1 MIFFAFF
8 FVRATL
14 RGRSLAPSGRELDF
28 AKQKTEG
35 EKRKN
40 IKIFLKNLLRT
51 PTSHTYQS
59 PSSTFLLA
67 SFSCNFPLHRP
78 AHTPFFTKMRFLK
91 SAQGKLFSSF
101 SKTFF
106 VPNSHLLPF
115 SKLFPVQMQTASHL
129 FTAKKHEKRTTCT
142 SETPE
147 KLSSFG

>member
-67 SFSCNFPLHRP
+67 SFSCNFPLHRS
-78 AHTPFFTKMRFLK
+78 AHIPFFTKLRFQK
-91 SAQGKLFSSF
+91 YARGKLFSSF

-106 VPNSHLLPF
+106 VLNSHF
-115 SKLFPVQMQTASHL
+115 SLFPKLFPVQMQTASHL

-142 SETPE
+142 TETSERFP
-147 KLSSFG
+147 SFG